1 GLPMFAHGQIE
12 GFSERYGMEYARAYY
27 NETPDEYLIARHERE
42 IFPLLKRRYLFA
54 EVDNFYLYDFFT
66 PEGKVDENVFAFSN
80 RYGEERAL
88 VIYHNKFATTRGW
101 IRTSVAFLENG
112 RLVQRT
118 LAEGLGISSNP
129 KAYTIFR
136 DFISGLEFIR
146 ANTELAEKGM
156 YFELH
161 AYKYA
166 VFLDFREVIP
176 TRLKP
181 YDELARL
188 LNGQGVPSIEDEV
201 MHLSLRPVHQA
212 FASAIEPEVLR
223 ELMQGWLYGKIHHQ
237 SVALFKEK
245 LNAILLAK
253 DAVENHIGGETRFV
267 EQSAK
272 RYIALMTLAHLESTL
287 ADEWTTVFRE
297 LLPADHRPDSAW
309 RAMLIW
315 LFVQHLDA
323 VRQTAVDIHLNVVQ
337 DWRLEKF
344 IVQSLTQQEQ
354 DEARAR
360 TEAELIRLLVERER
374 YTGETRDLR
383 LTLKGLIE
391 SRTADH
397 FLGVNEFQGV
407 EYFNRERFLVLANA
421 FYLVSAVEDLA
432 EADIQLTPAL
442 REKFGARYGVL
453 QQLAIDAE
461 QCGYR
466 LREFLKT
473 LSIEIL
479 ESVEAPI
486 AETES
491 PTPTPAQTARTRK
504 KVAASAAAPSSSK
517 RTRAKKVSAAEESPI
532 TSELSAT
539 LSETK
544 GKKRSTRASRPASA
558 PQEAAGDGV
567 ARSMPSTVA
576 PAPEQPAAPTV
587 VKSKSAA
594 EKLAEKA
601 EADQAALLSRTVV
614 QTAPSLA
621 QPIVSRSRKVSSAKA
636 QSPTV
641 PSSAKPSVSE
651 RAATVAKK
659 AVSTSDSTK
668 AASAKSAKASPAKAS
683 ATKATEAIKAAPKKA
698 SRAPSAKTASPK
710 ATSAKSTSSKSASS
724 TSTSKTTRGKSS
736 KKGK

>member
-1 GLPMFAHGQIE
+1 
-12 GFSERYGMEYARAYY
+12 MEYARAYY

-54 EVDNFYLYDFFT
+54 EVDHFYLYDFFT

-118 LAEGLGISSNP
+118 LAEGLGLSSNP

-146 ANTELAEKGM
+146 SNSELAEQGL

-166 VFLDFREVIP
+166 VFLEFREVIP

-188 LNGQGVPSIEDEV
+188 LGGQGVPSIEDEV
-201 MHLSLRPVHQA
+201 MHLSLRPVHHA

-223 ELMQGWLYGKIHHQ
+223 ELMQGWLYGKINHQ

-245 LNAILLAK
+245 LTAILQAK
-253 DAVENHIGGETRFV
+253 DAVENHAGGETRFV
-267 EQSAK
+267 EQSAQ
-272 RYIALMTLAHLESTL
+272 RYIALMTLAHLEPDPTEEDWL
-287 ADEWTTVFRE
+287 TVFRT
-297 LLPADHRPDSAW
+297 LLPADDRPDSAW
-309 RAMLIW
+309 RVMLIW

-344 IVQSLTQQEQ
+344 IVQSLTQSEQ

-374 YTGETRDLR
+374 YTGETRDVR
-383 LTLKGLIE
+383 FTLKGLLE
-391 SRTADH
+391 SREADR

-421 FYLVSAVEDLA
+421 FYILSAVEDLA
-432 EADIQLTPAL
+432 DAGNTLTSAL
-442 REKFGARYGVL
+442 REKFAARYEVL
-453 QQLAIDAE
+453 QKLAADAE

-466 LREFLKT
+466 LRDFLKT
-473 LSIEIL
+473 LSVEIL
-479 ESVEAPI
+479 ESVETPI
-486 AETES
+486 AEAE
-491 PTPTPAQTARTRK
+491 PLAPPATAARPSRTRK
-504 KVAASAAAPSSSK
+504 KAADTASAAASTP
-517 RTRAKKVSAAEESPI
+517 
-532 TSELSAT
+532 
-539 LSETK
+539 
-544 GKKRSTRASRPASA
+544 KRSRTKKTSLPDETSA
-558 PQEAAGDGV
+558 PTAA
-567 ARSMPSTVA
+567 SA
-576 PAPEQPAAPTV
+576 PAPEPLPAKKRTTRSTAKPAAAEPIARDNGAEPAPSLSEVATPPTTRM
-587 VKSKSAA
+587 VKAKSAA
-594 EKLAEKA
+594 EKLAEKTQ
-601 EADQAALLSRTVV
+601 ADTAAALSRTVV
-614 QTAPSLA
+614 QSAPSLA
-621 QPIVSRSRKVSSAKA
+621 KSTLSRSRQLSQPEPSAPST
-636 QSPTV
+636 SP
-641 PSSAKPSVSE
+641 KPSVSE
-651 RAATVAKK
+651 RVAK
-659 AVSTSDSTK
+659 VSQKTAKTQTTSQAKTAQSSTAKSASSK
-668 AASAKSAKASPAKAS
+668 AASSTTKASAKATRSTAKAS
-683 ATKATEAIKAAPKKA
+683 A
-698 SRAPSAKTASPK
+698 KT
-710 ATSAKSTSSKSASS
+710 ATSAKSAAKATPKSTKAKAASS
-724 TSTSKTTRGKSS
+724 TSSTKTTRGKTS